1 MHLNAGHEATGL
13 HAETLDNDIKQFLK
27 NYLDRFGKDND
38 VMIFL
43 QADHGMR
50 YGNWF
55 KDLSAYQENKLP
67 AFFLLSNRE
76 YLKSKEYSFDTL
88 LHNTQ
93 RLTSKL
99 DIRKT
104 ILGLVGLNET
114 FPYSAVNLLNEKV
127 GNRRTCDDVGIK
139 PWD

>member
-55 KDLSAYQENKLP
+55 KDLSAY
-67 AFFLLSNRE
+67 
-76 YLKSKEYSFDTL
+76 
-88 LHNTQ
+88 
-93 RLTSKL
+93 
-99 DIRKT
+99 
-104 ILGLVGLNET
+104 
-114 FPYSAVNLLNEKV
+114 
-127 GNRRTCDDVGIK
+127 
-139 PWD
+139 